1 MSRDATFSVGLVVL
15 VLVVGAT
22 GAGIGQSLAQTAP
35 PNSYYGAA
43 ESSTGTEAPAG
54 TTIVA
59 VANGEVQD
67 SITVE
72 QAGQYGSSEPT
83 GDKLRVSS
91 DIDSAVTFHVGD
103 ADGAQATESDPNPEG
118 EVEQLDLTFPAGT
131 FGGPTS
137 TPAPAKTATPTE
149 TETETA
155 TPTETETDTPTE
167 TETDAPTETETD
179 APTDAE
185 TDTPT
190 STDTPSSESE
200 AETRTEAAGGTATPA
215 TGTTVRP
222 TQSGGQSV
230 GTSENGTVVV
240 RTASLNRTSASVGGT
255 VAVVATVANT
265 GNGSQSVTLPL
276 FANGASVQ
284 TRTTTVGENETRQVE
299 FQYRV
304 NQTGNVTLRVGPT
317 TAGTVTVG
325 QSGGLVPWGLLRA
338 IGLYVGLP
346 IAVIYAILKA
356 LAIYYGY

>member
-1 MSRDATFSVGLVVL
+1 MSRAATVSVGLLVL
-15 VLVVGAT
+15 VLVVSAT

-35 PNSYYGAA
+35 PNSYYGTA
-43 ESSTGTEAPAG
+43 ESSTGTEAPEG

-67 SITVE
+67 SITVDP
-72 QAGQYGSSEPT
+72 AGRYGSSEPT

-91 DIDSAVTFHVGD
+91 DVDSEVTFHVGD
-103 ADGAQATESDPNPEG
+103 ADGAQATESDPDPEG

-137 TPAPAKTATPTE
+137 TPAPAETATPTE

-167 TETDAPTETETD
+167 TETD
-179 APTDAE
+179 
-185 TDTPT
+185 TP
-190 STDTPSSESE
+190 TDTPSSEP
-200 AETRTEAAGGTATPA
+200 ETEIRTEAAGGTATAAQA
-215 TGTTVRP
+215 TGTATRP

-240 RTASLNRTSASVGGT
+240 RTASLNRTNASVGDT

-265 GNGSQSVTLPL
+265 GNASQSVTLPL

-284 TRTTTVGENETRQVE
+284 TRTTTVGENGTRQVE